1 MMTALGVLIGQWL
14 KSLQKQTNLILLIYL
29 EKYMNT
35 MTTEI
40 NMINANNFVV
50 TQQSRAYLM
59 SLLNTKE
66 QKMFKDFVKSLGVK

>member
-1 MMTALGVLIGQWL
+1 
-14 KSLQKQTNLILLIYL
+14 
-29 EKYMNT
+29 MNT

-50 TQQSRAYLM
+50 TQQSRDKLM

-66 QKMFKDFVKSLGVK
+66 LKMFKDFVKSLSK

>member
-1 MMTALGVLIGQWL
+1 
-14 KSLQKQTNLILLIYL
+14 
-29 EKYMNT
+29 MNT
-35 MTTEI
+35 MNTEI

-50 TQQSRAYLM
+50 TKQSRDKLM

>member
-1 MMTALGVLIGQWL
+1 
-14 KSLQKQTNLILLIYL
+14 
-29 EKYMNT
+29 MNT

-50 TQQSRAYLM
+50 TKQSRDKLL

-66 QKMFKDFVKSLGVK
+66 QKMFKDFVKSLGA

>member
-1 MMTALGVLIGQWL
+1 
-14 KSLQKQTNLILLIYL
+14 
-29 EKYMNT
+29 

-50 TQQSRAYLM
+50 TKQSRDKLM

-66 QKMFKDFVKSLGVK
+66 QKMFKDFVKSLGAK